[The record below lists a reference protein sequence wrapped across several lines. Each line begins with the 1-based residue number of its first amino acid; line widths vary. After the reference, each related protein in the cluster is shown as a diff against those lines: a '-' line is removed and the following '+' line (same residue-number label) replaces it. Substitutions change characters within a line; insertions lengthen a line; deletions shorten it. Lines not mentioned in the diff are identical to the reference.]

1 MTASELLLDTDAVI
15 KLASYRLLFD
25 VEHPGCEDGCRRRTG
40 LLVAAKFV
48 ARTILERKAANPVDA
63 LAHLETY
70 VRHADLVEPTPAE
83 LELAASLEASAGE
96 VGLDLDVGESQLCAI
111 ALLRECELVLTGDKR
126 AITATEQLAAEGPAL
141 SGLEGR
147 LACLEQAMGLV
158 VERLGAHN
166 VRARVV
172 EEKSMDKAISISFQ
186 CTNPDVADDFAP
198 TGLASYITD
207 LRRVAPTML
216 LTGLVLTMP
225 LFT

>member
-1 MTASELLLDTDAVI
+1 MTTCELLLDTDTVI

-25 VEHPGCEDGCRRRTG
+25 VEHPGCEEGCQRRTG

-48 ARTILERKAANPVDA
+48 ARTRIVRKAANPTGA

-70 VRHADLVEPTPAE
+70 LEHADLVEPTPAE
-83 LELAASLEASAGE
+83 LELAANLEASAVE
-96 VGLDLDVGESQLCAI
+96 AGLDLDVGESQLCAI
-111 ALLRECELVLTGDKR
+111 ALQRGCELVLTGDKR
-126 AITATEQLAAEGPAL
+126 AITAAEQLASEVLAL
-141 SGLEGR
+141 SGLAGR

-158 VERLGAHN
+158 VERLGVHN

-186 CTNPDVADDFAP
+186 YTNPDVADDFAP
-198 TGLASYITD
+198 TGLVSYIND

-216 LTGLVLTMP
+216 LAGLVLTIP
-225 LFT
+225 LVP